1 MARCLRK
8 SRLNHSSFRGFDR
21 DNTPSVLGVPED
33 FQVEIL
39 IAIGKQR
46 ESAALPED
54 IQAREQ
60 PTPRKPLA
68 GFYAEGQFNFKE

>member
-1 MARCLRK
+1 MFAEVHAQSFFI
-8 SRLNHSSFRGFDR
+8 SRIRPRQRAVRPG
-21 DNTPSVLGVPED
+21 GAEG

-39 IAIGKQR
+39 IAIGKQGER
-46 ESAALPED
+46 ADLPED
-54 IQAREQ
+54 IQASEQ

>member
-1 MARCLRK
+1 MFAEVQAQSFFI
-8 SRLNHSSFRGFDR
+8 SRIRPRQHTVRPG
-21 DNTPSVLGVPED
+21 GAEG